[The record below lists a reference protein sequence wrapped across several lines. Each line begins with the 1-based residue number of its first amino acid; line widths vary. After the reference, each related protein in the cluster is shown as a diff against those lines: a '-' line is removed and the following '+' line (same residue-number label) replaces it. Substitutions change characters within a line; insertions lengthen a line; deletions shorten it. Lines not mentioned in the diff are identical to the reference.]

1 MNRYYQIIEVSKE
14 EADSIK
20 EFEVVYKKSR
30 KYYTLS
36 WGHDISTLAEDRVTI
51 LHNTEIEGVIAAD
64 DDEDAAKQFGLTRY
78 IPQ

>member
-1 MNRYYQIIEVSKE
+1 MKEVSSTE
-14 EADSIK
+14 ERMSKGIYEKDGK
-20 EFEVVYKKSR
+20 HYV
-30 KYYTLS
+30 LS
-36 WGHDISTLAEDRVTI
+36 WGHDISTLAADGVTI

>member
-1 MNRYYQIIEVSKE
+1 MQKYYRMKEVSSTE
-14 EADSIK
+14 ERMSKGIYEKDGK
-20 EFEVVYKKSR
+20 HYV
-30 KYYTLS
+30 LS
-36 WGHDISTLAEDRVTI
+36 WGHDISTLAADGVTI